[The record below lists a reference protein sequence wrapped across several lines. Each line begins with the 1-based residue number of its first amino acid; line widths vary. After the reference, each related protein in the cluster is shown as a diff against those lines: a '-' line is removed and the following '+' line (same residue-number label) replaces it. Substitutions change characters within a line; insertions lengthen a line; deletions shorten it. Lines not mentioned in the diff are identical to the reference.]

1 MRKRHS
7 DKLMIKRVK
16 GFFRSPEAISENI
29 FRSKFALIK
38 LIINKTAS
46 QCDVMMLPTNLTLPF
61 SVTRLGDFLKFLATN
76 FLSKVAKTDFWLS
89 GYFEINVQTAVDII

>member
-1 MRKRHS
+1 METLKGRCQMRKRHS

-76 FLSKVAKTDFWLS
+76 FLSKVAKTDF
-89 GYFEINVQTAVDII
+89 